1 MASANPRDQLQ
12 DVAQATKEN
21 LSQHKD
27 SYAGSIGDF
36 ASALRKAGR
45 ESGGDGQ
52 GIGRMAD
59 WAADGLERV
68 STTLKTKDMN
78 GMLREVE
85 SFARNQPV
93 AFFCAA
99 AAAGFL
105 ATRFLKAGGQSSPES
120 SASPARSYPPGGDG
134 AATTD
139 LSSMTR
145 V

>member
-21 LSQHKD
+21 LSHHKD
-27 SYAGSIGDF
+27 SYAGSLGSF
-36 ASALRKAGR
+36 ASALRKAAR
-45 ESGGDGQ
+45 ESDGQ
-52 GIGRMAD
+52 GQGVGRMAD

-68 STTLKTKDMN
+68 SSTLKSKDMN

-93 AFFCAA
+93 AFFVAA

-105 ATRFLKAGGQSSPES
+105 ATRFIKSGTASSEGYVGS
-120 SASPARSYPPGGDG
+120 RSYPAGES

>member
-1 MASANPRDQLQ
+1 MASANPRDGLQ

-45 ESGGDGQ
+45 ESGGEQ

-68 STTLKTKDMN
+68 STTLKSKDMN

-85 SFARNQPV
+85 SFARSQPV

-105 ATRFLKAGGQSSPES
+105 ATRFLKAGSP
-120 SASPARSYPPGGDG
+120 PAQ
-134 AATTD
+134 TTD
-139 LSSMTR
+139 LSSTTR

>member
-1 MASANPRDQLQ
+1 MASANPRDALQ
-12 DVAQATKEN
+12 DAAQATKEN
-21 LSQHKD
+21 LSHHKD
-27 SYAGSIGDF
+27 SYAGSIGSF

-45 ESGGDGQ
+45 ESDGGGQ

-68 STTLKTKDMN
+68 STTLKSKDMN

-105 ATRFLKAGGQSSPES
+105 ATRFLKAGGK
-120 SASPARSYPPGGDG
+120 PAE
-134 AATTD
+134 ATE
-139 LSSMTR
+139 LSSTTR